1 LKTAVAFARAAGCRT
16 IACLHTFDVPQVWLK
31 IGKSYEE
38 FSGMMRGHAEHAY
51 LAFVKGMDLSGL
63 EVTSTFVPDE
73 RPARMIRRA
82 IQEDRP
88 SLVVMGARGRTN
100 AAAVLLGSV
109 TERVIRQTEVP
120 LLAVKK
126 KGERLELLEAILNL

>member
-1 LKTAVAFARAAGCRT
+1 
-16 IACLHTFDVPQVWLK
+16 
-31 IGKSYEE
+31 
-38 FSGMMRGHAEHAY
+38 MMKGHAEDAY
-51 LAFVKGMDLSGL
+51 LAFVKGIDLSGL
-63 EVTSTFVPDE
+63 EVTTTFVPDE
-73 RPARMIRRA
+73 RPARLIKQA
-82 IQEDRP
+82 IQEQQP

-109 TERVIRQTEVP
+109 TERVIRQSEVP